1 LPKSCLYLKNDSI
14 QSMSLIS
21 PKKGRLLIAEPSI
34 LNDNSFNRSIILLT
48 EHTKNNSIGF
58 IINKPLSFTVQ
69 DLVPETDCSFPV
81 YQGGPVEQDNLYFVH
96 KVPNLIHDS
105 IEVANG
111 IFWGGNFDSLKELL
125 NSQKLKISDIRFF
138 LGYSGWEHNQ
148 LEDELKTDSWFISE
162 NNYSN
167 IFATD
172 NTTIWKN
179 KLLEKGG
186 KYKIW
191 ANAPGDIQL
200 N

>member
-1 LPKSCLYLKNDSI
+1 MN
-14 QSMSLIS
+14 SLS

-58 IINKPLSFTVQ
+58 ILNKPLSFTVH
-69 DLVPETDCSFPV
+69 DLVPEIDCSFPV
-81 YQGGPVEQDNLYFVH
+81 YQGGPVEQDNLYFAH
-96 KVPNLIHDS
+96 KVPELIPES

-111 IFWGGNFDSLKELL
+111 VFWGGNFDSLKILL
-125 NSQKLKISDIRFF
+125 GKQELKISDIRFF
-138 LGYSGWEHNQ
+138 LGYSGWEGNQ

-162 NNYSN
+162 NNYQN

-191 ANAPGDIQL
+191 ANAPSDIQL